1 MFLSNKTL
9 QLIFFAS
16 FFIQINTYLVHAKD
30 TNAREIYSICKDY
43 YNWVNKNYDITV
55 DSKTLFNMGK
65 CQGIMETMGRTM
77 TTLCL
82 EKKRNVNI
90 NKKLTANLNGIKT
103 IDLIESFL
111 KHASQDNKLRSYSA
125 SSYLAD
131 FISQKWPCQ
140 QN

>member
-9 QLIFFAS
+9 QLIFFAF
-16 FFIQINTYLVHAKD
+16 FFIQINTYSVQAKD

-43 YNWVNKNYDITV
+43 YHWVNKNYDIPV

-65 CQGIMETMGRTM
+65 CQGIMETLGRTM

-103 IDLIESFL
+103 IDLIQEFFKTCLS
-111 KHASQDNKLRSYSA
+111 R
-125 SSYLAD
+125 
-131 FISQKWPCQ
+131 
-140 QN
+140 

>member
-9 QLIFFAS
+9 QLMFFAF
-16 FFIQINTYLVHAKD
+16 FFIQINTYLVQAKD

-43 YNWVNKNYDITV
+43 YNWVNKNYDIPV

-65 CQGIMETMGRTM
+65 CQGIMETLGRTM

-90 NKKLTANLNGIKT
+90 NNKLTANLSGIKT
-103 IDLIESFL
+103 IELIQSFL

-125 SSYLAD
+125 ISYLAD
-131 FISQKWPCQ
+131 FISKKWPCI
-140 QN
+140 

>member
-9 QLIFFAS
+9 QLIFFA
-16 FFIQINTYLVHAKD
+16 FFLIQINTYLVQAKD

-43 YNWVNKNYDITV
+43 YNWVNKNYDIPV

-65 CQGIMETMGRTM
+65 CQGIMETLGRTM

-103 IDLIESFL
+103 IDLIQSFL
-111 KHASQDNKLRSYSA
+111 KHASKDNKFRAYSA
-125 SSYLAD
+125 TSYLAD

-140 QN
+140 

>member
-1 MFLSNKTL
+1 MFLSNKIL
-9 QLIFFAS
+9 QLIFFAI
-16 FFIQINTYLVHAKD
+16 FFIQINTHSVYAKD

-43 YNWVNKNYDITV
+43 YHWVKKNYDIPI

-65 CQGIMETMGRTM
+65 CQGIMETLGRTM

-90 NKKLTANLNGIKT
+90 NSKLTANLNGIKT
-103 IDLIESFL
+103 IDLIQSFL
-111 KHASQDNKLRSYSA
+111 KHASRDNKLRSYSA

-140 QN
+140 

>member
-1 MFLSNKTL
+1 
-9 QLIFFAS
+9 
-16 FFIQINTYLVHAKD
+16 
-30 TNAREIYSICKDY
+30 
-43 YNWVNKNYDITV
+43 
-55 DSKTLFNMGK
+55 MGK
-65 CQGIMETMGRTM
+65 CQGIMETLGRTM

-103 IDLIESFL
+103 IDLIQSFL
-111 KHASQDNKLRSYSA
+111 KHASRDNQLRSYSA

-140 QN
+140 

>member
-1 MFLSNKTL
+1 MFLSNKIL
-9 QLIFFAS
+9 QLIILAFL
-16 FFIQINTYLVHAKD
+16 FIPIHSNLVRAKD
-30 TNAREIYSICKDY
+30 INAGEIYSICKDY
-43 YNWVNKNYDITV
+43 YHWVNKNYDIPV

-65 CQGIMETMGRTM
+65 CQGIMETLGRTM

-103 IDLIESFL
+103 IDLIQSFL
-111 KHASQDNKLRSYSA
+111 KHASRDNKLRSYSA

-140 QN
+140 

>member
-9 QLIFFAS
+9 QLIFFAF
-16 FFIQINTYLVHAKD
+16 FFIQINTYLVQAKD
-30 TNAREIYSICKDY
+30 TNAREIYNICKDY
-43 YNWVNKNYDITV
+43 YNWVNKNYDIPV

-65 CQGIMETMGRTM
+65 FQGIMETLGRTM

-90 NKKLTANLNGIKT
+90 NNKLTANLNGIKT
-103 IDLIESFL
+103 IDLIQSFL
-111 KHASQDNKLRSYSA
+111 KHASRDNKLSYYSA

-140 QN
+140 

>member
-1 MFLSNKTL
+1 MFLSSKIL
-9 QLIFFAS
+9 KLSLLAILFF
-16 FFIQINTYLVHAKD
+16 QIIMNVARSRD
-30 TNAREIYSICKDY
+30 MNATEIYSICKDY
-43 YNWVNKNYDITV
+43 YYWVNKNYDIPV

-65 CQGIMETMGRTM
+65 CQGIMETLGRTM

-90 NKKLTANLNGIKT
+90 NNKLTANLNGIKT
-103 IDLIESFL
+103 IDLIQSFL

-125 SSYLAD
+125 SSYLVD

-140 QN
+140 

>member
-9 QLIFFAS
+9 QLIFFAF
-16 FFIQINTYLVHAKD
+16 FFIQINTYLVQAKD

-43 YNWVNKNYDITV
+43 YNWVNKNYDIPV

-65 CQGIMETMGRTM
+65 CQGIMETLVRTM

-90 NKKLTANLNGIKT
+90 NNKLTANLNGIKT
-103 IDLIESFL
+103 IDLIQSFL
-111 KHASQDNKLRSYSA
+111 KHASRDNKLRSYSA

-140 QN
+140 

>member
-1 MFLSNKTL
+1 MFLSNKSKKF
-9 QLIFFAS
+9 IFFTF
-16 FFIQINTYLVHAKD
+16 FFIQINTHLVQAKD
-30 TNAREIYSICKDY
+30 NNAREIYSICKDY
-43 YNWVNKNYDITV
+43 YHWVNKSYNIPV

-65 CQGIMETMGRTM
+65 CQGIMETLGRTM

-103 IDLIESFL
+103 IDLIQSFL
-111 KHASQDNKLRSYSA
+111 KHASRDNKLRSYSA

-140 QN
+140 

>member
-43 YNWVNKNYDITV
+43 YNWVNKNYDIAV

-65 CQGIMETMGRTM
+65 CQGIMETLGRTM

-90 NKKLTANLNGIKT
+90 NNKLIANLNGIKT
-103 IDLIESFL
+103 IDLIQSFL
-111 KHASQDNKLRSYSA
+111 KHASKDNKLRSYSA
-125 SSYLAD
+125 TSYLAD

-140 QN
+140 

>member
-1 MFLSNKTL
+1 MFLSNKIL
-9 QLIFFAS
+9 RLIFFAF
-16 FFIQINTYLVHAKD
+16 FFIQINIDLVYAKD
-30 TNAREIYSICKDY
+30 TNAKEIYSICKDY
-43 YNWVNKNYDITV
+43 FHWVNKNYNIPV

-65 CQGIMETMGRTM
+65 CQGIMETLGRTM

-103 IDLIESFL
+103 IDLIQSFL
-111 KHASQDNKLRSYSA
+111 KHASRDNKLRSYSA

>member
-1 MFLSNKTL
+1 MFLSNTIL
-9 QLIFFAS
+9 QLIFFTF
-16 FFIQINTYLVHAKD
+16 FFIQINTSPVLAKD

-43 YNWVNKNYDITV
+43 YNWVNKNYDIPV

-65 CQGIMETMGRTM
+65 CQGIMETLGRTM

-90 NKKLTANLNGIKT
+90 NNKLTANLNGIKT
-103 IDLIESFL
+103 IDLIQSFL
-111 KHASQDNKLRSYSA
+111 KHASQDNKLRAYSA
-125 SSYLAD
+125 TSYLAD

-140 QN
+140 

>member
-9 QLIFFAS
+9 QLIFFAI
-16 FFIQINTYLVHAKD
+16 FLIQINTNSVRAKD
-30 TNAREIYSICKDY
+30 TNAGEIYKICKDY
-43 YNWVNKNYDITV
+43 YHWVNKNYDIPV

-65 CQGIMETMGRTM
+65 CQGIMETLGRTM
-77 TTLCL
+77 TTLCV

-90 NKKLTANLNGIKT
+90 NNKLIANLNGIKT
-103 IDLIESFL
+103 IDLIQSFL

-125 SSYLAD
+125 ISYLTD

-140 QN
+140 